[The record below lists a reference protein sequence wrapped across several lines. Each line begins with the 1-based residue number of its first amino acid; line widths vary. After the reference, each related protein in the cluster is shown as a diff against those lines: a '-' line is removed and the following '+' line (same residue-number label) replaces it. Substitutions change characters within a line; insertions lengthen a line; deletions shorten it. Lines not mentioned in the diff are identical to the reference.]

1 MKTLAWTPA
10 QNEVSAEF
18 NLEDEVIFSSATAK
32 IDKRVSMITA
42 LLSGADYAGRGI
54 GFEIRSMTQD
64 TLAVFEPGQPIRA
77 YRSILRSLIEAAGH
91 LDYHAKNIATASA
104 TLIKIDV
111 KRVYEQ
117 GLADGALAAKKC
129 FEETGAFGL
138 LELPVEGRSAD
149 TGAGTAAIPAEAVPS
164 AEAPS
169 A

>member
-10 QNEVSAEF
+10 QDEESAEF
-18 NLEDEVIFSSATAK
+18 NLEDEVIFSSASVK
-32 IDKRVSMITA
+32 VDKRVSMITA

-91 LDYHAKNIATASA
+91 LDYHTKTIANASA
-104 TLIKIDV
+104 TLLKVDV

-117 GLADGALAAKKC
+117 GLADGARAAKKC
-129 FEETGAFGL
+129 FEDTGAFGL
-138 LELPVEGRSAD
+138 LELPVEGI
-149 TGAGTAAIPAEAVPS
+149 TAEAGPATEH
-164 AEAPS
+164 AEEAAAAATPG